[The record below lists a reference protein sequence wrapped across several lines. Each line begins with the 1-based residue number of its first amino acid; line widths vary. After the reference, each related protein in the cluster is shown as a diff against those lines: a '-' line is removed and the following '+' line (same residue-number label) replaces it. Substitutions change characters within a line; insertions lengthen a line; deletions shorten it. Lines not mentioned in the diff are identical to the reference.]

1 MHTMKKIKGTALA
14 VSFVALMTLASAGVA
29 SAQIKGCTS
38 DIRTGVCNK
47 NCSVSNVGGCTAD
60 QVGALLKIHH
70 MDCISKATN
79 TEFDRINKGGSDK
92 GEFEKSKAACTAEVD
107 KAIADWKA
115 AQNNNNKKKKR

>member
-1 MHTMKKIKGTALA
+1 MHTMKKIERTALA
-14 VSFVALMTLASAGVA
+14 VFFVTLMTLASAGGA

-47 NCSVSNVGGCTAD
+47 NCSVSHVEGCTAD

-70 MDCISKATN
+70 MDCISKAAN

-115 AQNNNNKKKKR
+115 AQKNKKKKG